1 MDAPIRPYLE
11 GVLAENLDLYWPHI
25 RGWIHE
31 ALVTNAN
38 AHTAADIYREIRD
51 RKMQLWAIWARN
63 DRPTGVLITEVYE
76 TAAGRTCAIPIVGA
90 EMMEQSLPVLKIIE
104 KWAREQG
111 CVRLRGEGRAGWERA
126 LKPLGWRKI
135 TTQVE
140 KRL

>member
-1 MDAPIRPYLE
+1 MAHLE
-11 GVLAENLDLYWPHI
+11 GVLAKDLDLYWPYVW
-25 RGWIHE
+25 GWVRE
-31 ALVTNAN
+31 ALVDNAN
-38 AHTAADIYREIRD
+38 AHTHEDIYREIAE
-51 RKMQLWAIWARN
+51 RKMQLWVIWAVKE
-63 DRPTGVLITEVYE
+63 RPTGVLVTEVYD
-76 TAAGRTCAIPIVGA
+76 TAAGMTCAIPIVGA
-90 EMMEQSLPVLKIIE
+90 EMMDESLDVLETIE